1 MLILLLGKSSI
12 SCSFLHGVV
21 KAFTSRF
28 RPFWYRIFPSPN
40 RLKIVPFALT

>member
-12 SCSFLHGVV
+12 SCRFLHGVV
-21 KAFTSRF
+21 AAFTSRF
-28 RPFWYRIFPSPN
+28 RTFWCHIFPSRN